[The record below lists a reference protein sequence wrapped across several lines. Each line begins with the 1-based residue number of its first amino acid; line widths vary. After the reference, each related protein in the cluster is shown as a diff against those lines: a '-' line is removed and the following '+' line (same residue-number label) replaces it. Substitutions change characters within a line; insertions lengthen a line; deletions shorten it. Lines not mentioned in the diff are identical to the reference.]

1 MKINKVVLDS
11 SVFKKKIK
19 KSLNETVQL
28 RTLEA
33 SVCQTAGTAG
43 LFLSCL
49 PEPSTSLTAPVK
61 PTLLCSVK
69 EVVHTFYAIFGF
81 VGFLLEEPFL
91 KETNTQM
98 LLILESALAIEL

>member
-1 MKINKVVLDS
+1 MYL
-11 SVFKKKIK
+11 KKK

-49 PEPSTSLTAPVK
+49 PEPSTSLSAPVQT
-61 PTLLCSVK
+61 TLLCSVK
-69 EVVHTFYAIFGF
+69 EVAHTFYEIFGF
-81 VGFLLEEPFL
+81 VGFLLKEPFFFL
-91 KETNTQM
+91 STQM